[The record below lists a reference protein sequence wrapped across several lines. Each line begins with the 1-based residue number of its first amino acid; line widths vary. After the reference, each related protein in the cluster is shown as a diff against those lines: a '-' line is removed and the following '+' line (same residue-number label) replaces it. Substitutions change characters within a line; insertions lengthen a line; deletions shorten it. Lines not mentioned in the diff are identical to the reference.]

1 MDILK
6 ILRMKAGL
14 YMDKE
19 TYLSLALARIERAEE
34 LLEEAETL
42 LKEDKYK
49 SANNRAYYSIEK
61 SIKALLSMIEL
72 DADSHNGCLK
82 QFNVHFIKEEKGGF
96 VIGDYKKIADAQR
109 IRNNSDYDDFY
120 IADKAECERQVI
132 TAREIFQLASKYIA
146 ENT

>member
-1 MDILK
+1 
-6 ILRMKAGL
+6 
-14 YMDKE
+14 
-19 TYLSLALARIERAEE
+19 
-34 LLEEAETL
+34 
-42 LKEDKYK
+42 
-49 SANNRAYYSIEK
+49 
-61 SIKALLSMIEL
+61 MIEI

-132 TAREIFQLASKYIA
+132 TAREIFQMASRYIA
-146 ENT
+146 ENM